1 MSINL
6 KRPRT
11 LGLVMIVRN
20 EAAVIDRCLASVRD
34 GIDYWVICDTGS
46 SDDTPERIEAALAGV
61 PGELHRRPW
70 VDFGHNRSE
79 AIALARG
86 KADYLLLLDADMVV
100 EEAAAFDVDALDGD
114 AYLIRYQGSLDYRQ
128 VLLVRG
134 DLPWRYVGVTHE
146 YLHADVPYER
156 HPLDTLTLR
165 HLGDGANRTRK
176 FERDHDLLEAHL
188 AAEPDDSRGWFY
200 LGQTRYDLG
209 DAAGAIAAYERRLD
223 FGGWDEE
230 RWYARYKLAL
240 ARRMRGDPWPEVR
253 SALLDAWQARPR
265 RLEPLYVIARHH
277 REAGEHALGQL
288 FSRPAVEAAYPDD
301 ILFVEREVYRY
312 LLLFEHAIC
321 RYWTGDHAEAIRCD
335 NALLDLPDLP
345 PDHVEAVVRNR
356 RFSLDQRPPPYPRSA
371 LPEGEERPAPRLRVI
386 VPFFNP
392 GVLLERAWES
402 VREQEAPPGPG
413 FDAVLVDD
421 GSTDGYGAALAE
433 AIGTGSGRVE
443 VAMAG
448 DGERLGAAAR
458 VWSAVR
464 DRCRPGD
471 VVVVLPGEDRFAS
484 PRALA
489 EVARAY
495 AITEC
500 EATYGQFRLSDG
512 RRGSARPF
520 PDVAA
525 FAAFVAGGDPGTG
538 PDGRVGPLLTFR
550 AGLLERLGGP
560 PEGPSAG
567 GNRRPVEELLAPAL
581 FAAAG
586 FEGVA
591 FLDETLCVTGRY
603 RPPG

>member
-1 MSINL
+1 
-6 KRPRT
+6 
-11 LGLVMIVRN
+11 MIVRD

-34 GIDYWVICDTGS
+34 RIDHWVICDTGS

-86 KADYLLLLDADMVV
+86 TADYLLLLDADMVV
-100 EEAAAFDVDALDGD
+100 EEAAAFDVDGLSGD
-114 AYLIRYQGSLDYRQ
+114 AYLIRYQGALDYRQ

-146 YLHADVPYER
+146 YLHADVSYER
-156 HPLDTLTLR
+156 HILDTLVLR

-176 FERDHDLLEAHL
+176 FERDRDLLEAHL
-188 AAEPDDSRGWFY
+188 EAEPDDSRGWFY

-209 DAAGAIAAYERRLD
+209 DAGGAVAAYERRLE
-223 FGGWDEE
+223 FGGWEE
-230 RWYARYKLAL
+230 ELWYAGYKLAL

-253 SALLDAWQARPR
+253 AALLDAWQARPG

-277 REAGEHALGQL
+277 REAGEHPLGQL
-288 FSRPAVEAAYPDD
+288 FSRPVVEAGYPED

-321 RYWTGDHAEAIRCD
+321 CYWTGDHVAAIRWN

-345 PDHVEAVVRNR
+345 PEHVEAVVRNR
-356 RFSLDQRPPPYPRSA
+356 RFSLDRRLPRP
-371 LPEGEERPAPRLRVI
+371 LPEEERGPRPRLRVI

-402 VREQEAPPGPG
+402 VRSQEPPGEAG
-413 FDAVLVDD
+413 FDVLLVDD
-421 GSTDGYGAALAE
+421 GSTDGYGAALAGADSE
-433 AIGTGSGRVE
+433 IGPG
-443 VAMAG
+443 VAMDG
-448 DGERLGAAAR
+448 SGERLGAAVR
-458 VWSAVR
+458 VWRSAL
-464 DRCRPGD
+464 DRCRPDD
-471 VVVVLPGEDRFAS
+471 VVVVLPGEDRLAS

-495 AITEC
+495 AETGC
-500 EATYGQFRLSDG
+500 EATFGDFRLRGGASDG
-512 RRGSARPF
+512 ERGSARPF
-520 PDVAA
+520 PDRAA
-525 FAAFVAGGDPGTG
+525 FDAFLADPGARAGSG

-550 AGLLERLGGP
+550 AGLLEGLDGP
-560 PEGPSAG
+560 PEGG
-567 GNRRPVEELLAPAL
+567 DRRPVEELLAPAL

-586 FEGVA
+586 FDKVA
-591 FLDETLCVTGRY
+591 FLDETLCVTARY
-603 RPPG
+603 RPLV